1 MGDIQ
6 FMDEVQNEE
15 MISKLL
21 ILQKMDLARK
31 QGFPFT
37 NDDIRDTQIAFGLTT
52 ENYQ

>member
-6 FMDEVQNEE
+6 FMEEVQNEE
-15 MISKLL
+15 MMAALL

-37 NDDIRDTQIAFGLTT
+37 KDDIRDTQRAFGLST
-52 ENYQ
+52 ETQ